1 MHVNKG
7 AYPALYNLVCY
18 FHTYMLRLFSFII
31 FISIASIS
39 NAQVLI
45 QGRVFDISK
54 KTPLESV
61 AALTNSGRGAITDSL
76 GRYTLNVKETDTIY
90 FSFMGK
96 NTNKFPVAEI
106 KDHLNFDIS
115 IHVMANELPG
125 VTVKNRNYLL
135 DSIQNR
141 KDYAKIFNYRK
152 PTLRLSTNPNYT
164 PGGVGAAFDLTEII
178 NMFRF
183 KRNRQILSLQK
194 RLVQQEQDK
203 YIDKR
208 FSKRFIT
215 KITGLQAGS
224 LDSFMLFYRPP
235 YEFLL
240 AVNDLEL
247 GVYIQKCYK
256 HFEGVRKGEFIR
268 PPRLETLY

>member
-1 MHVNKG
+1 MLVNK
-7 AYPALYNLVCY
+7 AASTVLYMLEWY
-18 FHTYMLRLFSFII
+18 FHINMLRLLSII
-31 FISIASIS
+31 LLSSIAGIS

-45 QGRVFDISK
+45 QGKVFDISK

-61 AALTNSGRGAITDSL
+61 AVLTSSGRGALTDTL
-76 GRYTLNVKETDTIY
+76 GRYSLNAKETDSIY

-96 NTNKFPVAEI
+96 NTNKFAVAEI

-152 PTLRLSTNPNYT
+152 PSLRLTTNPNYT

-194 RLVQQEQDK
+194 RLLQQEQEK
-203 YIDKR
+203 HIDKR

-215 KITGLQAGS
+215 KITGLRESS

-268 PPRLETLY
+268 PPKLDTIY